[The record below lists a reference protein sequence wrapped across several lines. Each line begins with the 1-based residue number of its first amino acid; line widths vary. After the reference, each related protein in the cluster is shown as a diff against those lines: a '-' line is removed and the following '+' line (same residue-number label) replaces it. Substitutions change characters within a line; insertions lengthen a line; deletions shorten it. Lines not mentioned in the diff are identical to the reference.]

1 MNNHPFCYDIADDGI
16 RLKVAK
22 LMKSYG
28 ARVQKSVFE
37 CELGRG
43 QLNTVRKRALKLIAL
58 KSDSLRI
65 YRLCASCA
73 GRIEHNGR
81 NIEGLYGEAPI
92 A

>member
-1 MNNHPFCYDIADDGI
+1 MLFLFCYDIVDDGI

-22 LMKSYG
+22 LMEAYG

-37 CELGRG
+37 CDLDRR

-81 NIEGLYGEAPI
+81 KIEGLFDAAPI

>member
-1 MNNHPFCYDIADDGI
+1 MLFLFCYDIVDDGI

-22 LMKSYG
+22 LMESCG

-37 CELGRG
+37 CELDRR
-43 QLNTVRKRALKLIAL
+43 QMNTVRKRALKLIDL

-81 NIEGLYGEAPI
+81 NIEGLHDEAPI

>member
-1 MNNHPFCYDIADDGI
+1 MLFLFCYDIVDDGI

-22 LMKSYG
+22 LMEAYG

-37 CELGRG
+37 CDLDRR
-43 QLNTVRKRALKLIAL
+43 QLNTVRKRALKLIDL

-73 GRIEHNGR
+73 ARIEHNGR
-81 NIEGLYGEAPI
+81 KIEGLYDEAPI